1 MKKVITIIALLFLVS
16 TLSFAQNAKKITNTL
31 DKGKVVKNAV
41 QNTNATTY
49 DFTTGSNKFYGGTA
63 GAKEVQAGVWGM
75 IAGDANGDGGVSGP
89 DYTSYQNAQGNEGY
103 DVSDFNLD
111 GGVSGPDYTL
121 YQNNQ
126 GSETKVPN

>member
-75 IAGDANGDGGVSGP
+75 IAGDGNGDGSIDAQ
-89 DYTSYQNAQGNEGY
+89 DYTLYKNNQGVEGY
-103 DVSDFNLD
+103 EAADYNLD
-111 GGVSGPDYTL
+111 GGNYAEDYTL
-121 YQNNQ
+121 FKNNQ
-126 GSETKVPN
+126 GSETEVP